1 MENATKYAV
10 KANGSELFSIAVIGI
25 INGESVDNGRNLY
38 VTRATTAKN
47 PSGVIMLMPEDITI
61 EAQDYFEGFMDYVKS
76 ARLYQMSPYKE
87 GFFNNMKTN
96 RPLHHNDRMYIY
108 NSAASAYNAFARLF
122 NGRKEA
128 NKILETL
135 SKQSYTIEKIGEGF
149 EVVLDVEN

>member
-10 KANGSELFSIAVIGI
+10 KVNGTEVFNFTIVTI

-38 VTRATTAKN
+38 VVRATTAKN
-47 PSGVIMLMPEDITI
+47 LSGVIMLMPEDITT
-61 EAQDYFEGFMDYVKS
+61 EAQEYFEGFMDYVKL
-76 ARLYQMSPYKE
+76 ARLYQMYPYKE

-122 NGRKEA
+122 EGRKEA
-128 NKILETL
+128 NKVLNTL
-135 SKQSYTIEKIGEGF
+135 ANQSYSIEKKGEGI
-149 EVVLDVEN
+149 EVVLEVEN